1 MSHTAPPRAVRV
13 TRAFEPTRLAEDAL
27 RGVYRLLAGAPAK
40 KIVRPTVLQAPEAVQ
55 RKEGKRP

>member
-1 MSHTAPPRAVRV
+1 MSRAAPPPAVLV

-40 KIVRPTVLQAPEAVQ
+40 KIVRPTVLSAPAAVQ
-55 RKEGKRP
+55 GKEGTRP